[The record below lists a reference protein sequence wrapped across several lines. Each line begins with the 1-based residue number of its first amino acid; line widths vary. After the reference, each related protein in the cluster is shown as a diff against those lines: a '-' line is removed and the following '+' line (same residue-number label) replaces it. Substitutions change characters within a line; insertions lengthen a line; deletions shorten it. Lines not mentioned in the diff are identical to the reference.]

1 MGWDDWNKVASLP
14 TLHPRHIKINVAEFI
29 AALITCETF
38 AQFCIGR
45 ITVLHLD
52 NITAK
57 AWLDSARC
65 PRAPFDRCA
74 QGTHLYMIRMTMKIR
89 TQWVASKDNELAD
102 ICSRRRFSG
111 RDSGHIVRE

>member
-1 MGWDDWNKVASLP
+1 MASIAA
-14 TLHPRHIKINVAEFI
+14 LHPRHIKINVAEFV

-38 AQFCIGR
+38 SQFCVGR

-52 NITAK
+52 NVTAK

-74 QGTHLYMIRMTMKIR
+74 QGTHLYND
-89 TQWVASKDNELAD
+89 QDDNENSDPMGA
-102 ICSRRRFSG
+102 
-111 RDSGHIVRE
+111 V